1 MNRQQLDAY
10 GIGQCCIDYLAPIP
24 AYPSPDTKCEV
35 LDLVIDGGGPVATAL
50 VALARW
56 GLRCAFS
63 GVVGD
68 DPIADDI
75 RRCFDREGV
84 DTADLLVR
92 PGAASQLAFI
102 VAEPGSGRR
111 TVFWRRPTG
120 EPPSPDEVAL
130 DRVRSSRVFLTDGL
144 FPAASLAAADAAR
157 NAGIPV
163 VVDAGSLR
171 DGMLD
176 LAATSDHFLASE
188 SFARAWAPSAPPLEV
203 CHRLVELGPA
213 VAAVTLG
220 ERGWVAVD
228 GGRELIGAAH
238 RVDALD
244 TTGCGDVFHAGY
256 AYGLL
261 EGWSV
266 PRRLD
271 FGAWAAARV
280 ALKLGGRA
288 GIPPVSDDSVGARDL
303 R

>member
-1 MNRQQLDAY
+1 MRDQLDVY
-10 GIGQCCIDYLAPIP
+10 GIGQCCIDCLARIP
-24 AYPSPDTKCEV
+24 AYPPPDTKCEV
-35 LDLVIDGGGPVATAL
+35 LDLVIDGGGPVATAV

-56 GLRCAFS
+56 GVRCAFS

-68 DPIADDI
+68 DQLAEDI
-75 RRCFDREGV
+75 RRLFDREGV

-92 PGAASQLAFI
+92 IGAESQLAFI

-130 DRVRSSRVFLTDGL
+130 DRIRSARVLLTDGL
-144 FPAASLAAADAAR
+144 FPAASLAAASAAR
-157 NAGIPV
+157 DADIPV

-176 LAATSDHFLASE
+176 LATTSDHFLASE
-188 SFARAWAPSAPPLEV
+188 SFARAWAPGTAPLEV
-203 CHRLVELGPA
+203 CHRLAELGPS

-220 ERGWVAVD
+220 ERGWVAVA
-228 GGRELIGAAH
+228 GGRELVGAAH

-244 TTGCGDVFHAGY
+244 ATGCGDVFHAGY
-256 AYGLL
+256 TYGLL

-266 PRRLD
+266 ARRLD
-271 FGAWAAARV
+271 FGAWAAASV
-280 ALKLGGRA
+280 ALRLGGRA
-288 GIPPVSDDSVGARDL
+288 GIPTVSDYPGAARDP